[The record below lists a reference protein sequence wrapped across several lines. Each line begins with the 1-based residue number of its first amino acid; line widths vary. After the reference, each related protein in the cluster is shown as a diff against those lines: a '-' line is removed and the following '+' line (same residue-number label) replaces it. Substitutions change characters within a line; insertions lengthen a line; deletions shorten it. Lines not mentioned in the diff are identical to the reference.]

1 MNFSTLKNT
10 CLLFSIIYDREKN
23 DVLFERSATKVG
35 RLLYQY
41 AS

>member
-1 MNFSTLKNT
+1 MNFSTLNIL
-10 CLLFSIIYDREKN
+10 CLLFSIMHDREKN